1 MRPETEINTDSVY
14 ECFDCL
20 DRTVDPETPTC
31 DDCGGDL
38 WNIGR
43 SRDM

>member
-1 MRPETEINTDSVY
+1 MRPKTDVETESVY

-20 DRTVDPETPTC
+20 ARTVDPETPTC

-38 WNIGR
+38 WHIGR